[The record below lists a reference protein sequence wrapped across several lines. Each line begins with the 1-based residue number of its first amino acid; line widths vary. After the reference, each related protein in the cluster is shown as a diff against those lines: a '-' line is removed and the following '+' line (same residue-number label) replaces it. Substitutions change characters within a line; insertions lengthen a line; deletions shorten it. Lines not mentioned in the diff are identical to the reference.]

1 MKKLAFYC
9 LTLFASLLALPT
21 ANAQNASTELAGAPP
36 LTLHSGEL
44 KVRIAPARA
53 WTFDE
58 IRYRDQSLTVPAS
71 QSGLVLNFGGAQF
84 IGSGHKE
91 AGTEK
96 TSSVALTIDGKAV
109 NALQGGEHGGKQLE
123 LVKESSLGSTR
134 LKSIIRLNDGK
145 LECEQFLTAQEDV
158 EVNLIYAFMFP
169 WTTTTTEWVAKTVK
183 GTVREGGFT
192 SKDRAWELR
201 DDVRWTAIYNPEF
214 KVAALTL
221 FEEESQTGAGVKH
234 GYWNI
239 HKGYHKQYYQPL
251 AKTTLPNDKTFHWKA
266 RVAFIPSEADRW
278 KDAVQKY
285 TVEHKLD

>member
-1 MKKLAFYC
+1 MKNIAFYC
-9 LTLFASLLALPT
+9 LALCISQLVLPLAH
-21 ANAQNASTELAGAPP
+21 AQNATTEFTKAPP
-36 LTLHSGEL
+36 LTLQSGDL

-58 IRYRDQSLTVPAS
+58 IRYRDQLLTVPAS

-84 IGSGHKE
+84 VGSGHKE

-96 TSSVALTIDGKAV
+96 VASVVLNLDDKTTDP
-109 NALQGGEHGGKQLE
+109 LQGGEHAGKEVE
-123 LVKESSLGSTR
+123 LVKESTLGETR
-134 LKSIIRLNDGK
+134 LKSIIRLKEGK

-158 EVNLIYAFMFP
+158 EVNLVYAFMFP

-183 GTVREGGFT
+183 GTIREGGFT

-201 DDVRWTAIYNPEF
+201 DDVVWAAIYHPEF
-214 KVAALTL
+214 KVAAITSY
-221 FEEESQTGAGVKH
+221 EGESQSGAGVKH

-251 AKTTLPNDKTFHWKA
+251 GKTTLVKDKTYHWKA
-266 RVAFIPSEADRW
+266 RVAFVQSEAAQW
-278 KDAVQKY
+278 KVDVQKQM
-285 TVEHKLD
+285 TQ